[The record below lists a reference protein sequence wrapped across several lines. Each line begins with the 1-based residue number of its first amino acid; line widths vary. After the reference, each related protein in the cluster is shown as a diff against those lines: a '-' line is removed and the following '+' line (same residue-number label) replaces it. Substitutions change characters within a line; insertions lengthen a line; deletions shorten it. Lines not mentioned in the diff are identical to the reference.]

1 MDSDGLKPSPSP
13 SGVPTPGNNSTMA
26 TTLAYETPG
35 PGFSGTSFPGSL
47 EGGGQPLAPATRGSP
62 VAQVQSPSRPTSTG
76 FPPQV
81 LKHAPVCKAWFP
93 QTRGQEAAAVQLT

>member
-35 PGFSGTSFPGSL
+35 PGFSGASFPGSL
-47 EGGGQPLAPATRGSP
+47 KEEAGPSLQPPEGPLWPRPSPPPAPHPQAFLPRRSNMHLF
-62 VAQVQSPSRPTSTG
+62 ARPS
-76 FPPQV
+76 F
-81 LKHAPVCKAWFP
+81 LKPED
-93 QTRGQEAAAVQLT
+93 RRLLRSS